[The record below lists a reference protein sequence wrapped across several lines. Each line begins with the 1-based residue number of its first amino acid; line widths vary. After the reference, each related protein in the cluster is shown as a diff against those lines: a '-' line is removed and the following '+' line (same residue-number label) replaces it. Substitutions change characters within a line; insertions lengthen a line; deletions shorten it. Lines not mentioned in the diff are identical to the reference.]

1 MIWAQSLKLYKKLLV
16 EPLIIRQTME
26 EVTITVEE
34 IKMVEKMHRMAM
46 VVKIIDIIAET
57 LAAVLE
63 DVEHSIV
70 LLMIGWQQQMCM
82 IQIMFQTL

>member
-82 IQIMFQTL
+82 IRIMFQTL